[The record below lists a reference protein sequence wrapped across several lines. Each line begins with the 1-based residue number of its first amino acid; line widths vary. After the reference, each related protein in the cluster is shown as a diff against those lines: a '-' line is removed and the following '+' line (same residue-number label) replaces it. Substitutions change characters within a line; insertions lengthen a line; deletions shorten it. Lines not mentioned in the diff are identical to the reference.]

1 MNNDMKAV
9 FREGA
14 IEFLQELEQSLLR
27 LEENPDNTGEIDR
40 VFRVMHTIKG
50 SAAMVELND
59 IARFAHT
66 LESECDFIRQG
77 HTRVTPEI
85 IKMALKAHDHLMAMI
100 EAHFDGE
107 PVSPE
112 SSCEFLAR
120 FKEVRM
126 AATSSIEKGK
136 YGTDRLFGIIEKILL
151 ELELGKDQPEK
162 QKIFRSVGSSITTLY
177 HLCIILSKESP
188 AEFLDD
194 FEKVYRQAREYNQR
208 LPDSLSELTVEAILE
223 VRQMLDE
230 KAAEEMSFDP
240 ETILMAL
247 QRPMELREKLNQQC
261 EMILGSSSPLPPQ
274 HKFRIKI
281 TAPERGPGSSSGETR
296 FTSLI
301 DRLGNY
307 TIIHSNSGAPRGNVV
322 LQMEPE
328 A

>member
-1 MNNDMKAV
+1 MN
-9 FREGA
+9 
-14 IEFLQELEQSLLR
+14 S
-27 LEENPDNTGEIDR
+27 
-40 VFRVMHTIKG
+40 
-50 SAAMVELND
+50 
-59 IARFAHT
+59 
-66 LESECDFIRQG
+66 LES
-77 HTRVTPEI
+77 
-85 IKMALKAHDHLMAMI
+85 
-100 EAHFDGE
+100 
-107 PVSPE
+107 
-112 SSCEFLAR
+112 
-120 FKEVRM
+120 
-126 AATSSIEKGK
+126 
-136 YGTDRLFGIIEKILL
+136 
-151 ELELGKDQPEK
+151 LGKLIQQNESAVD
-162 QKIFRSVGSSITTLY
+162 VGSLSATFSPNSI
-177 HLCIILSKESP
+177 
-188 AEFLDD
+188 
-194 FEKVYRQAREYNQR
+194 N
-208 LPDSLSELTVEAILE
+208 
-223 VRQMLDE
+223 QMLDE